1 MTGMPHRTS
10 PEGVSATAAFTALY
24 TSARIFFCPLG
35 DCRYCSRSESTLAN
49 DVHAYSASFSRHSV
63 RGFGVRYVRGRVM
76 GYDRAMGGR
85 RSVPPTWVAGAGVRR
100 TLEQPARHEEALQG
114 RLPAV
119 EAVPVVVEGR
129 HLAPCRLVEYD
140 RLSVWGARVPLM
152 V

>member
-63 RGFGVRYVRGRVM
+63 RGFGVRYVRSLLATGVDRRVWARAGLRQGDGWPPVCAAYLGR
-76 GYDRAMGGR
+76 GCWGPAYLGTAG
-85 RSVPPTWVAGAGVRR
+85 PP
-100 TLEQPARHEEALQG
+100 
-114 RLPAV
+114 
-119 EAVPVVVEGR
+119 
-129 HLAPCRLVEYD
+129 
-140 RLSVWGARVPLM
+140 
-152 V
+152 